1 MRHIY
6 NNSNKGLEIDMNL
19 TDNEEV
25 YSILIPLMTLASVIY
40 FVGVYFHVKIIQVSK
55 KDKELTWKLHTMN
68 SIAMIVLFFLSIFMH
83 CITYIIR
90 DLYMYTGQGFCYI
103 FKIIA
108 LYSNYYLWGQASI
121 IALTKYTIIVHWQ
134 KAREWGNEKVAM
146 VYFWINIIHPV
157 ISILIWLCIRPD
169 FFWAYD
175 GMAQIDR
182 CLGDPK
188 DVWADNFEKLMEN
201 KSLTKLHNLCQ
212 MIAPPK
218 TDYVQYSIHIIR
230 SWSCWLYVGC
240 YYGIAS
246 NLFEMVVY
254 CKLFVFM
261 RR

>member
-1 MRHIY
+1 MRY
-6 NNSNKGLEIDMNL
+6 TYDKSNEGLEIDMNL

-55 KDKELTWKLHTMN
+55 KDNELTWKLDTMN

-83 CITYIIR
+83 CITYMIR

-188 DVWADNFEKLMEN
+188 DVWTDNFEKLMEN
-201 KSLTKLHNLCQ
+201 KSLTKLHDLCQ
-212 MIAPPK
+212 MNAPPK
-218 TDYVQYSIHIIR
+218 EDYFQYTIHLIR
-230 SWSCWLYVGC
+230 TFSCWLHVGC

-246 NLFEMVVY
+246 NLFEMAVY